1 MEDQLT
7 LRTKIGNWLGSNLA
21 QWIVI
26 LGFVGLT
33 LWKDDLSYFFGLA
46 FVLLFLWAKRWD
58 WKLIGLYKPES
69 WKKVWFQA
77 IVISILLLIVVDIM
91 LAPVLEFL
99 FGGQPDVSAFDSIR
113 GNFINY
119 IILILFMWVVAA
131 FGEEFVYRGLLVKR
145 LGILLGNTNAAFWIA
160 VLCSSVLFGIGHQ
173 YQGISGMVS
182 TGLVGFIFGVIFM
195 KSKNRLWLTIL
206 THGVYDVIGITLIY
220 LDIDKEVFN
229 LLNNLI

>member
-1 MEDQLT
+1 MEEKLT
-7 LRTKIGNWLGSNLA
+7 FRTKMGDWLGSNLA

-26 LGFVGLT
+26 LGFVILT
-33 LWKDDLSYFFGLA
+33 IWKDDLSYFLGVA

-58 WKLIGLYKPES
+58 WKLIGLYKPSS
-69 WKKVWFQA
+69 WKKVWLQA
-77 IVISILLLIVVDIM
+77 VVVSILLLIVVDIM
-91 LAPVLEFL
+91 LTPVIEIL
-99 FGGQPDVSAFDSIR
+99 FGGQPDVSSFDNIR

-119 IILILFMWVVAA
+119 IVLILFMWVIAA

-160 VLCSSVLFGIGHQ
+160 VLCSSVLFGIAHQ

-182 TGLVGFIFGVIFM
+182 IGLVGFILGAIFI

-206 THGVYDVIGITLIY
+206 SHGVYDVLGITLIY
-220 LDIDKEVFN
+220 LDIDKEVYN
-229 LLNNLI
+229 LLYHLF